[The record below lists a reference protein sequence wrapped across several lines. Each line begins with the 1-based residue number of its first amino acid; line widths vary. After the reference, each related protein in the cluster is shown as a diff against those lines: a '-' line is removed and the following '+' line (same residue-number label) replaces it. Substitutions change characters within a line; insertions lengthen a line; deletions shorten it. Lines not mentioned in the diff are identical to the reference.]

1 MLSFI
6 HRFHG
11 HGSLKYVFKRG
22 ETSRSRHFV
31 VRYTPNSRRQVSR
44 IAVVIS
50 KKIHKHATKRNR
62 VRRRMYEVVRTSLLP
77 SITGSYD
84 IVFIVTSPEVYA
96 MSQGELTDELHQLF
110 KEANLL

>member
-31 VRYTPNSRRQVSR
+31 IRYTPNPRRQMSR
-44 IAVVIS
+44 IAVVVS
-50 KKIHKHATKRNR
+50 KKIHKHATRRNLM
-62 VRRRMYEVVRTSLLP
+62 RRRVYEVIRTELLP
-77 SITGSYD
+77 TLTGSYD
-84 IVFIVTSPEVYA
+84 IVLIVTSVEIHTLSPGDLT
-96 MSQGELTDELHQLF
+96 SELRQLF
-110 KEANLL
+110 NEAGLL